1 MFYKDSQNI
10 YRVEPLEV
18 FDWLVHGFGTRW
30 SNSFG
35 SCGNLATLHQVHSDI
50 VIDAGGRS
58 GSLGEGDALI
68 DNTPGRLI
76 AVKTADCI
84 PILLVDPHHRAVA
97 AVHAGWRGTAQRIA
111 ARAIQDMQRRFSSW
125 PEHLLAAIGP
135 GIGKCCYEVG
145 PEVAQQ
151 FPEFTDSNR
160 HVDLPAANRSQ
171 MAGCGV
177 RSEHIYTA
185 DLCTRCNRDFHSFRR
200 DKQQAGRMLSVVGI
214 RWEKTQRAREHSRP

>member
-10 YRVEPLEV
+10 YRVKPLEAS
-18 FDWLVHGFGTRW
+18 DWLVHGFGTRW

-35 SCGNLATLHQVHSDI
+35 SCGNLATLHQIHSDI
-50 VIDAGGRS
+50 VVDAGGRS
-58 GSLGEGDALI
+58 GSLGDGDALI

-84 PILLVDPHHRAVA
+84 PILVVDPRLRAVA

-111 ARAIQDMQRRFSSW
+111 ARAIQDMQSRFSSR
-125 PEHLLAAIGP
+125 PDDLLVAIGP

-145 PEVAQQ
+145 PEVARQ
-151 FPEFTDSNR
+151 FSEFVDSNR
-160 HVDLPAANRSQ
+160 HVDLAAANRRQ
-171 MAGCGV
+171 VENCGV
-177 RSEHIYTA
+177 PHDQIYTA
-185 DLCTRCNRDFHSFRR
+185 DLCTMCSSDFHSFRR

-214 RWEKTQRAREHSRP
+214 R

>member
-1 MFYKDSQNI
+1 VFYKDSQNI
-10 YRVEPLEV
+10 YRVEPLEA

-30 SNSFG
+30 SNSFD
-35 SCGNLATLHQVHSDI
+35 SCGNLATLHQIHSGI
-50 VIDAGGRS
+50 VVDAGGRS
-58 GSLGEGDALI
+58 GSLGDGDALI
-68 DNTPGRLI
+68 ENTPGRLI

-125 PEHLLAAIGP
+125 PAHLLVAIGP

-151 FPEFTDSNR
+151 FPEFADSNR
-160 HVDLPAANRSQ
+160 HVDLPAANRRQ
-171 MAGCGV
+171 MAECGV
-177 RSEHIYTA
+177 PPDHIYTA
-185 DLCTRCNRDFHSFRR
+185 DLCTMCTSDFHSFRR

-214 RWEKTQRAREHSRP
+214 R

>member
-1 MFYKDSQNI
+1 VFYKDSQNI
-10 YRVEPLEV
+10 YRVEPLEA

-35 SCGNLATLHQVHSDI
+35 SCGNLATLHQIHSDI
-50 VIDAGGRS
+50 VVDAGGRS
-58 GSLGEGDALI
+58 GSLGDGDALI
-68 DNTPGRLI
+68 ENTPGRLI
-76 AVKTADCI
+76 AVKTADCV

-111 ARAIQDMQRRFSSW
+111 ARAIQNMQTRFSSR
-125 PEHLLAAIGP
+125 PDDLLVAIGP

-151 FPEFTDSNR
+151 FVEFADSNR
-160 HVDLPAANRSQ
+160 HVDLPAANRRQ
-171 MAGCGV
+171 MADCGV
-177 RSEHIYTA
+177 APDHIYTA
-185 DLCTRCNRDFHSFRR
+185 DLCTMCTSDFHSFRR

-214 RWEKTQRAREHSRP
+214 R